1 MATSTPLSI
10 PCRHCGMPAIEVP
23 GLPLCSWPVAWCN
36 HTEEPSQAIEIR
48 QIISVAQAHVSRI
61 EEDLA
66 RLQILQTQLVHKRNE
81 ALACVDQHK
90 YLLSPIRRL
99 PAELLAVIF
108 SFCLPTRSEQFDL
121 RSEEEDLWRKRYFS
135 INCREAPLLL
145 GRVCRLWRAVAL
157 STPSLW
163 SSFSTA
169 MIDTSMPHHTTSGAQ
184 TFLSR
189 SGACPLS
196 LSFGL
201 GLATR
206 ALRNVVNTFASH
218 SRRWQSLDLRV
229 ERMDVITELN
239 QVKGAI
245 PLLETLTLRVD
256 GRYSS
261 SDQCPFRG
269 IFEVAPSLRKFHLSS
284 KLQPLQIKIP
294 WSQLTCFIWTGWS
307 EHLEDYT
314 NILRSCPNL
323 TYCSFHFIPEPD
335 NITQDLHV
343 THPNL
348 RALFISYPTGLIGF
362 LGCITLPA
370 LRALRLAG
378 RTQPPLSG
386 APFAL
391 LFQRSSCV
399 LDVAILEIYPVENL
413 IECLETMPGLTQLEL
428 NTPLNYIAFVKVM
441 QRLTYELPGNPR
453 LCPHLQAISLPK
465 DSSLDPPALFAFLKS
480 RRKPKSF
487 TSQVTLLQSI
497 EIVSSSMPEMDLF
510 VGLQRF
516 RDEGLLVSVNDAR
529 GVSWFS
535 KVAEVL

>member
-23 GLPLCSWPVAWCN
+23 SLPLCSWPAARCN
-36 HTEEPSQAIEIR
+36 HTENPSQAIEIR
-48 QIISVAQAHVSRI
+48 QIISVAQAHVSQI

-66 RLQILQTQLVHKRNE
+66 RLQILQNQLVHKRNE

-90 YLLSPIRRL
+90 YLLSPIRHI
-99 PAELLAVIF
+99 PAELLALIF
-108 SFCLPTRSEQFDL
+108 SCCLPARSTKFNL
-121 RSEEEDLWRKRYFS
+121 RSEDSDLYRKYHFS
-135 INCREAPLLL
+135 ISCREAPLLL

-169 MIDTSMPHHTTSGAQ
+169 LIDTSTPHHIASGAQ
-184 TFLSR
+184 AFVSR
-189 SGACPLS
+189 SGVCPLS
-196 LSFGL
+196 LSLGL

-206 ALRNVVNTFASH
+206 ALRNVVNTFAPH

-229 ERMDVITELN
+229 ERMEVIKELN
-239 QVKGAI
+239 RVKGAI
-245 PLLETLTLRVD
+245 PSLDTLTLGVD

-269 IFEVAPSLRKFHLSS
+269 IFEVAPSLRNFHLSTN
-284 KLQPLQIKIP
+284 LQPLQIKIP

-323 TYCSFHFIPEPD
+323 TYCSFHFFPELD

-343 THPNL
+343 THSNL
-348 RALFISYPTGLIGF
+348 RDLIISHPAGLIGF
-362 LGCITLPA
+362 LECITLPA
-370 LRALRLAG
+370 LRALRLISRA
-378 RTQPPLSG
+378 QSPLSA

-391 LFQRSSCV
+391 FFQRSSCV
-399 LDVAILEIYPVENL
+399 LDVAILELYPVETL
-413 IECLETMPGLTQLEL
+413 IGCLETMSGLTQLEL
-428 NTPLNYIAFVKVM
+428 TTPLNYIAFVKVM
-441 QRLTYELPGNPR
+441 QRLTYELPGAPR
-453 LCPHLQAISLPK
+453 LCRHLQAISLPK

-480 RRKPKSF
+480 RRKP
-487 TSQVTLLQSI
+487 TSQVALLQSI
-497 EIVSSSMPEMDLF
+497 EIVSSSMPEIDLLI
-510 VGLQRF
+510 GLQRF
-516 RDEGLLVSVNDAR
+516 QDEGLLVSLNNAR

-535 KVAEVL
+535 RVAVL

>member
-10 PCRHCGMPAIEVP
+10 PCRLCGMPAVEVP
-23 GLPLCSWPVAWCN
+23 SLPLCSWPAARCN
-36 HTEEPSQAIEIR
+36 HTEDPSQALEIR

-66 RLQILQTQLVHKRNE
+66 RLEILQNQLVHKRNE
-81 ALACVDQHK
+81 ALACIDQHK

-108 SFCLPTRSEQFDL
+108 SCCLPTPSAKFDL
-121 RSEEEDLWRKRYFS
+121 RSEDSDLYRKCHFS
-135 INCREAPLLL
+135 ISCREAPLLL

-163 SSFSTA
+163 LSFSTA
-169 MIDTSMPHHTTSGAQ
+169 LIDTRMPHHIASGAQ
-184 TFLSR
+184 TFIAR
-189 SGACPLS
+189 SGVCPLS
-196 LSFGL
+196 LSLGL
-201 GLATR
+201 GLPTR
-206 ALRNVVNTFASH
+206 ALRNVINIFAPH
-218 SRRWQSLDLRV
+218 SRRWQSLNLRV
-229 ERMDVITELN
+229 ERMEEIKELN
-239 QVKGAI
+239 QVRGAI
-245 PLLETLTLRVD
+245 PLLETLTLGVD

-269 IFEVAPSLRKFHLSS
+269 IFEIAPNLRKLHLSS
-284 KLQPLQIKIP
+284 NLQPLLFKVP

-323 TYCSFHFIPEPD
+323 TYCSFHFLPELD
-335 NITQDLHV
+335 NLTQDLHV
-343 THPNL
+343 IHPNL
-348 RALFISYPTGLIGF
+348 RALFISYPAGLNGF

-370 LRALRLAG
+370 LRAFRLTG
-378 RTQPPLSG
+378 TQSPLS
-386 APFAL
+386 ATPLAL

-399 LDVAILEIYPVENL
+399 LDVAILEIHLVENL
-413 IECLETMPGLTQLEL
+413 IKCLETMPSLTQLEL
-428 NTPLNYIAFVKVM
+428 ITPLNYIAFVKVM
-441 QRLTYELPGNPR
+441 QRLTYELPGSPR
-453 LCPHLQAISLPK
+453 LCLHLQAISLPR

-487 TSQVTLLQSI
+487 TSQVTLLRSI
-497 EIVSSSMPEMDLF
+497 EILSSSMPEIDLL

-535 KVAEVL
+535 KVTEVL